1 MERKRILIEGWRFIP
16 HSYAIVTQWLLLAL
30 LRRSDVESSFRDT
43 PYCYPT
49 WQAQRGIFPEALETA
64 IAAVPPGVADASYD
78 LVFRLGFPYELDP
91 SPAKRTAVFI
101 TSEFG
106 GIPSS
111 HFAGRPDY
119 AALARRDDLFIMP
132 PSHWA
137 AAAAY
142 QRGFRRGQ
150 VVVLPHGVEPTM
162 FRPMPEQRDAVRR
175 RLGLDGFVFLNVG
188 AMTPNKGV
196 THIFKAFAAVA
207 QKRPEARLVLKG
219 LDSLHNSREVL
230 ASQMGVLTAAERSLV
245 LPKLLYIGDK
255 YSMQAMAA
263 LYQAADCYLSPYRAE
278 GFNIPVLEAAA
289 CGLPLIC
296 TAGGATDDFVTNAFC
311 LKIPSEVETVRYEDA
326 LGRQLDPDLD
336 QLIASMLRVMDDSA
350 WRRSAGAAGPQH
362 AHGKFGWDV
371 VAEQLLRGVGLTQP
385 E

>member
-1 MERKRILIEGWRFIP
+1 MERKRILLEGWRFIP
-16 HSYAIVTQWLLLAL
+16 HSYAVVTQWLLLAL
-30 LRRSDVESSFRDT
+30 LRRNDVELSFRDT

-49 WQAQRGIFPEALETA
+49 WQPQRGLFPDAQENA
-64 IAAVPPGVADASYD
+64 IAAVPPGTADAGTD
-78 LVFRLGFPYELDP
+78 LVFRMGFPYELAP
-91 SPAKRTAVFI
+91 SPAKRMAVFI

-119 AALARRDDLFIMP
+119 AALAQRDDMFVLP

-137 AAAAY
+137 AQAAY
-142 QRGFRRGQ
+142 ARGFRRDQ
-150 VVVLPHGVEPTM
+150 VFVLPHGVEPGL
-162 FRPMPEQRDAVRR
+162 FRPRPDQRDAVRR

-196 THIFKAFAAVA
+196 THIVKAFAAVA
-207 QKRPEARLVLKG
+207 QKHPEARLVLKG

-245 LPKLLYIGDK
+245 LPKLVYIGDK
-255 YSMQAMAA
+255 YSMEAMAA

-296 TAGGATDDFVTNAFC
+296 TAGGPTEDFVTDEFC
-311 LKIPSEVETVRYEDA
+311 LKVRSTAEVVRYEDT
-326 LGRQLDPDLD
+326 LGRQLDPNLD
-336 QLIASMLRVMDDSA
+336 HLIASMLRVIEDGS
-350 WRRSAGAAGPQH
+350 WRRSAAAAGPRH
-362 AHGKFGWDV
+362 AHGTFSWDA
-371 VAEQLLRGVGLTQP
+371 VAARLLELAR
-385 E
+385 